1 MKKNRSKLLL
11 TTHVEKFSSCYLEMQ
26 NLNKDHYNEISVHKR
41 YNIRLEPDYDR
52 YFKLENEGSLLYV
65 TLRNQGKIVG
75 YYIGFILTDLHYKS
89 CLSAF
94 QDILFISL
102 KARGQNAFPLLV
114 NAVECE
120 AKRRGCKRITFGVK
134 ENHKLHMQ
142 KQLIDLEY
150 KPFEIHYC
158 KWF

>member
-1 MKKNRSKLLL
+1 MKKHRPKLLL
-11 TTHVEKFSSCYLEMQ
+11 TTHVELFRNCYLEMQ
-26 NLNKDHYNEISVHKR
+26 SLNRDHYNEVSEHKR
-41 YNIRLEPDYDR
+41 HDIRLEPDYDK
-52 YFKLENEGSLLYV
+52 YLKLENEGSLLFV

-75 YYIGFILTDLHYKS
+75 YYIGFILPDLHYKS
-89 CLSAF
+89 CLSSF

-120 AKRRGCKRITFGVK
+120 AKRRGCKRATFGVK
-134 ENHKLHMQ
+134 EKHKLHMQ
-142 KQLIDLEY
+142 KQLLDLYYE
-150 KPFEIHYC
+150 PFEIHFC

>member
-1 MKKNRSKLLL
+1 MKKHRPKLLL
-11 TTHVEKFSSCYLEMQ
+11 TTHVEKFSNCYLEMQ
-26 NLNKDHYNEISVHKR
+26 ALNKDHYDEISVHKKHD
-41 YNIRLEPDYDR
+41 IRLEPDYQR
-52 YFKLENEGSLLYV
+52 YFKLEQDGSLLYV

-75 YYIGFILTDLHYKS
+75 YYIGFILPDLHYKS

-114 NAVECE
+114 DAVECE

-134 ENHKLHMQ
+134 EKHKLHMQ
-142 KQLIDLEY
+142 KQLLDLYYE
-150 KPFEIHYC
+150 PFEVHYC